1 MRKITQLLLLLL
13 VCNYSL
19 FASRRTLTEM
29 RQALSTLQKNHRF
42 AAKSSINKSVNVLHE
57 EEQLTVLGNDGFFA
71 ILANDDAFEP
81 ILAYSYT
88 SFDKNDLDNP
98 GFKWWLEA
106 MNQSLDSFS
115 NQNAKAN
122 TVSVST
128 AYKPAVDALI
138 QTKWNQD
145 TPYNN
150 LTPTYTENDKAVH
163 YVTGCVATAM
173 AQAMKYYNYPEKGKG
188 TKSYRCKLYISDKE
202 VITKMLTVNFASG
215 TYDWN
220 NMLNVYSKS
229 GYTQEEADAVARLMY
244 HCGVSVTMDYDKSGS
259 GSYTFKAI
267 KALIDN
273 FQYSPG
279 LQFYIRAIYSTNEW
293 MDIICNHLSQG
304 HPIIYSGQK
313 EGGGHAFVVDGY
325 DEDGR
330 VHVNWGWGGK
340 SDGYF
345 NISSLNGYTL
355 EQTMVPV
362 FLDET
367 SVCHAVFGLYDNSV
381 SFSLMGVNLS
391 ASATYVLNGDYRNF
405 EGTMG
410 LLATSLEN
418 GKTSILASNP
428 ISVEGYGI
436 NLQLHF
442 TDLNFKKI
450 DISSMEDGNYRI
462 YLATLRNDDI
472 EWQAVRAADDKSNSA
487 ILSIASGVAHLTV
500 EKNPSWTID
509 TEDALEYIVA
519 PWKSYSNTI
528 YDLSGRHV
536 QYPTKGIYIKNGKKV
551 LK

>member
-1 MRKITQLLLLLL
+1 M
-13 VCNYSL
+13 Y
-19 FASRRTLTEM
+19 
-29 RQALSTLQKNHRF
+29 QALSTIPKAKRRGAGSFKNQP
-42 AAKSSINKSVNVLHE
+42 ANVLHE
-57 EEQLTVLGNDGFFA
+57 DKELTILGNDDFFA
-71 ILANDDAFEP
+71 VIANDDAFEP
-81 ILAYSYT
+81 VLAYSDT
-88 SFDKNDLDNP
+88 SFDSDDMNNP

-106 MNQSLDSFS
+106 MRETLELNISQKTK
-115 NQNAKAN
+115 QRRAN
-122 TVSVST
+122 ISI
-128 AYKPAVDALI
+128 AYKPAVEALI
-138 QTKWNQD
+138 KTKWDQG

-150 LTPTYTENDKAVH
+150 LTPTYTEKNKTVH

-304 HPIIYSGQK
+304 HPIIYGGQK

-405 EGTMG
+405 EGTMA

-418 GKTSILASNP
+418 GETSILASNP

-442 TDLNFKKI
+442 TSPSYKNI
-450 DISSMEDGNYRI
+450 DISTMHDGLYRI
-462 YLATLRNDDI
+462 YFATLRNDDL
-472 EWQAVRAADDKSNSA
+472 EWQVVRASDGISNSA
-487 ILSIASGVAHLTV
+487 ILSVSSGVANVTP
-500 EKNPSWTID
+500 EKDSGWIVDQTDAID
-509 TEDALEYIVA
+509 LPVA
-519 PWKSYSNTI
+519 IYQPTMFNEC
-528 YDLSGRHV
+528 YDLSGRKV
-536 QYPTKGIYIKNGKKV
+536 NSQMRKGIYIQNGKKV
-551 LK
+551 LR